1 MVMVLTG
8 QLSGAVDS
16 EISRAINELDII
28 GPYEKP
34 IKSFVIKSNVDKF
47 FSKQIAMNRC
57 LLEYT
62 GSLLL
67 NGRYIV
73 SPYGVNKKKACW

>member
-47 FSKQIAMNRC
+47 FQTNSHEQMLIRI
-57 LLEYT
+57 Y
-62 GSLLL
+62 
-67 NGRYIV
+67 R
-73 SPYGVNKKKACW
+73 

>member
-1 MVMVLTG
+1 IKKIRSSGNKHAMVMVLTG

-47 FSKQIAMNRC
+47 F
-57 LLEYT
+57 
-62 GSLLL
+62 
-67 NGRYIV
+67 
-73 SPYGVNKKKACW
+73 PNK